1 MDSGDWFFLVVTTF
15 ILLLIAIGTV
25 LSFVAGGL

>member
-1 MDSGDWFFLVVTTF
+1 MDSGDWFFLVVTTL